1 VALAP
6 LVSLVSAVGIG
17 ALVAGLAMAAACL
30 VWRYRHG
37 SVRERR
43 QLAWVALGTTAMVVG
58 VALLF
63 VGRYADL
70 TTQEEG
76 ERLAMLAAV
85 GAVLLPL
92 AMVRYAMV
100 TDALGQQTSD
110 LTFLFTDLKDSTAM
124 YERVG
129 DVTAFDIVR
138 LHFDTLES
146 ATRRHGG
153 AIVKTLGDAIMARFF
168 EPEDAVGTAL
178 EMFERLAPFDAVASA
193 NLVLKVGLH
202 RGDAIVVTSKGR
214 RDYFGQTVNIAARM
228 QALAEAGEIVLSH
241 EVYESPGVARLLAGR
256 EVRAEQAVIRGVSG
270 EVSVFRVLV
279 APPVAASPTLEPA
292 T

>member
-1 VALAP
+1 
-6 LVSLVSAVGIG
+6 
-17 ALVAGLAMAAACL
+17 
-30 VWRYRHG
+30 
-37 SVRERR
+37 
-43 QLAWVALGTTAMVVG
+43 
-58 VALLF
+58 

-138 LHFDTLES
+138 LHFDMLES

-168 EPEDAVGTAL
+168 DPEDAVRTAL
-178 EMFERLAPFDAVASA
+178 EMFARLAPFDALGSG

-202 RGDAIVVTSKGR
+202 RGDAIVITSKGR

-228 QALAEAGEIVLSH
+228 QALAEAGEIVLSR
-241 EVYESPGVARLLAGR
+241 EVFESPGVARLLVGR

-270 EVSVFRVLV
+270 EVSVYRVLV
-279 APPVAASPTLEPA
+279 APPVAVSPTLEPA